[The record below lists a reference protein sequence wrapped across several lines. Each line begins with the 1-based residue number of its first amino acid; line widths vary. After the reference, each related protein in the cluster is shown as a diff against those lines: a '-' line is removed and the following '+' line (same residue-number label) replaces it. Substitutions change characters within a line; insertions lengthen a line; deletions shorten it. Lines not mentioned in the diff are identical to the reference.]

1 MVAVIEAGG
10 TKTEARIGNRSRSEV
25 RSGAGIN
32 PYFQSDEEILDRL
45 KVIFT
50 KENSGPNAIT
60 HAYYYGA
67 GCSHPDQAARVQ
79 SCIRTILPDLLV
91 LEVHSDLTGAAR
103 AVCRNTTGFVGILG
117 TGSNACIYDGKSIQS
132 QMVSFGFWLGD
143 EGSGGYLGKLI
154 FKDWLRNKLPAAVEA
169 TIETL
174 LHFPKEVALERI
186 YADPN
191 PNKTIASLAR
201 VAIENKNHPAFR
213 QLIKKSLDDY
223 FEETRHLFESF
234 QNLTFHFVG
243 SVAWHLSEEITKQIT
258 IRGYQTGKI
267 VSNPSDL
274 LFEYHTEN
282 NYDVNR

>member
-10 TKTEARIGNRSRSEV
+10 TKTEARIGSRSGSEV

-45 KVIFT
+45 TFIFP
-50 KENSGPNAIT
+50 KEHTGPESIT
-60 HAYYYGA
+60 HVYYYGA
-67 GCSHPDQAARVQ
+67 GCSHEDQAFRVQ
-79 SCIRTILPDLLV
+79 SCIRTILPDLQV

-117 TGSNACIYDGKSIQS
+117 TGSNACIYDGKSIKS

-154 FKDWLRNKLPAAVEA
+154 FKDWLRNKLPAAVET

-201 VAIENKNHPAFR
+201 VAIENKNHPAFSH
-213 QLIKKSLDDY
+213 LIETSLDDY
-223 FEETRHLFESF
+223 FEETMHLFESF

-258 IRGYQTGKI
+258 SRGYQTGKI

-274 LFEYHTEN
+274 LFEYHTEKN
-282 NYDVNR
+282 

>member
-10 TKTEARIGNRSRSEV
+10 TKTEARIGNNSGSEV

-45 KVIFT
+45 RVIFP
-50 KENSGPNAIT
+50 KENSGPEFIT
-60 HAYYYGA
+60 HVYYYGA
-67 GCSHPDQAARVQ
+67 GCSHPDQAFRVR
-79 SCIRTILPDLLV
+79 SCIQTLLPDLLV
-91 LEVHSDLTGAAR
+91 LEVNSDLIGAAR
-103 AVCRNTTGFVGILG
+103 AVCRNTSGFVGILG

-154 FKDWLRNKLPAAVEA
+154 FKDWLRNKLPVEFET
-169 TIETL
+169 TIEAIL
-174 LHFPKEVALERI
+174 QFPKEVALERI

-201 VAIENKNHPAFR
+201 VAIENKNHPAFL

-223 FEETRHLFESF
+223 FEETRLLFESF
-234 QNLTFHFVG
+234 HNLTFHFVG
-243 SVAWHLSEEITKQIT
+243 SVAWHLSDEITTQVKS
-258 IRGYQTGKI
+258 RGYETGKI

-274 LFEYHTEN
+274 LFEYHTEKI
-282 NYDVNR
+282 